1 MAFLQLS
8 RFALLAGVFKCSISV
23 RSVFQCIFWILTAV
37 TSTYNQA
44 WGLVVGSAEWCSWDC
59 DVNLQPGL
67 GQQSGGSFCEK
78 VTHAA
83 ETDASGRRCRDD
95 LTAQRFLIRHPYY
108 SNTHHPH
115 PRDCW
120 LFLFLPTWSD
130 FPCLMS
136 FGGSDRV
143 DDRGKK
149 TNQKYLET
157 PSSHIIQTIQR

>member
-83 ETDASGRRCRDD
+83 ETDASGRRCPDD
-95 LTAQRFLIRHPYY
+95 LTAQPASWSGILITQTLIILIQEIVDYFCFCQHEVIFLVWCLLVDQIELTTEGKRQIKSIWKHL
-108 SNTHHPH
+108 PH
-115 PRDCW
+115 
-120 LFLFLPTWSD
+120 T
-130 FPCLMS
+130 
-136 FGGSDRV
+136 
-143 DDRGKK
+143 
-149 TNQKYLET
+149 
-157 PSSHIIQTIQR
+157 